1 MLELSKQKAV
11 GVKLPALLGRQF
23 GQLSLELSEPAPTVQ
38 LIARDSFVAEVSI
51 KIDQLC
57 AEMRNISRDIEMTK
71 GDIATLRDESE
82 RNFRF
87 AAFQDTDRRTA
98 IGRHESLS
106 KRVEDVKRQVD
117 HIRGQMS
124 GDCEAYNSFE
134 AVSRK
139 LCELTAFEREFRG
152 EIRRAQMSAYLF
164 CGSVLMWLFVV
175 LAT

>member
-1 MLELSKQKAV
+1 VLELGKRKAA
-11 GVKLPALLGRQF
+11 GVKLPALFGRRF
-23 GQLSLELSEPAPTVQ
+23 GQLDFEFTEPVPTVQ

-57 AEMRNISRDIEMTK
+57 AEMRNVSREIEIAK
-71 GDIATLRDESE
+71 GDIAALRDESE

-87 AAFQDTDRRTA
+87 SAFQDTDRRTA
-98 IGRHESLS
+98 VGRHEALS
-106 KRVEDVKRQVD
+106 KRLDEVKRQVD
-117 HIRGQMS
+117 NIRGHMS
-124 GDCEAYNSFE
+124 GDCDAYNSFE

-139 LCELTAFEREFRG
+139 LCELSVFEREFRG
-152 EIRRAQMSAYLF
+152 EMSRARMSAYLF